1 MIKHSIYS
9 TRIFVAPIIN
19 HYCKFARVNEIRRV
33 SIANTATNVADEP
46 LNQVFTET
54 KDCRRI
60 DLPTASNTT
69 EPDFEADSL
78 SYSIIG
84 FYLLDEEDR
93 EALMN
98 LSNID
103 HLRPTIEPEN
113 AQVKN
118 VH

>member
-1 MIKHSIYS
+1 MGNDPTSC
-9 TRIFVAPIIN
+9 IN
-19 HYCKFARVNEIRRV
+19 AIV
-33 SIANTATNVADEP
+33 IAAKE
-46 LNQVFTET
+46 FTET
-54 KDCRRI
+54 KDCGRI
-60 DLPTASNTT
+60 DLPTASNIT